1 MSVIDE
7 TWDFK
12 IDIKQLDKN
21 LFCEFKSDVGNLSK
35 QIANQLDGLQ
45 TQNIINYSGRSAKN
59 SDDELRMI
67 TEKNK
72 QLVHDIKFKVE
83 EYEQQQVKYSK
94 FKSEQKLLA
103 NEIKDTHEAFLMAKK
118 YYKKFLKIYFTIESR
133 KDGKDGIF
141 LQFFTEAKKE
151 SKGNSVYLL
160 RDSKTKH
167 YEVLEIRPGQEICKE
182 VQQKLQA
189 TDDVPG
195 ALCYI
200 RQHFMKMKKG
210 KKVDS

>member
-12 IDIKQLDKN
+12 IDIKQIDEQ
-21 LFCEFKSDVGNLSK
+21 LFCEFKSDEGDLSK
-35 QIANQLDGLQ
+35 QIANQLGFQ
-45 TQNIINYSGRSAKN
+45 TQNLNYSVSSAKN
-59 SDDELRMI
+59 SDDELRVI

-72 QLVHDIKFKVE
+72 QLVHDIKSKVE
-83 EYEQQQVKYSK
+83 EYEQQQVEYSK
-94 FKSEQKLLA
+94 FKSEQKLLTM
-103 NEIKDTHEAFLMAKK
+103 EIKDTHEAFLMAKK
-118 YYKKFLKIYFTIESR
+118 YYKKFLKIYFTIELR
-133 KDGKDGIF
+133 NDGKDGIF

-167 YEVLEIRPGQEICKE
+167 YEVLEITPGQEICKE

-189 TDDVPG
+189 TNDVPG

-200 RQHFMKMKKG
+200 RQHFMKIKKG
-210 KKVDS
+210 KKVHS

>member
-7 TWDFK
+7 TWAFK
-12 IDIKQLDKN
+12 IDIKQLDKQ
-21 LFCEFKSDVGNLSK
+21 LFSEFKADDPNLSK
-35 QIANQLDGLQ
+35 QITNQLHGFQ
-45 TQNIINYSGRSAKN
+45 TQTLNYSGSLAKN

-72 QLVHDIKFKVE
+72 QLVHNIKSKVE
-83 EYEQQQVKYSK
+83 EYEQQQEKYNK
-94 FKSEQKLLA
+94 FKSEQKILA
-103 NEIKDTHEAFLMAKK
+103 TEIKDTHEAFLMAKK

-133 KDGKDGIF
+133 TDGKDGIF

-167 YEVLEIRPGQEICKE
+167 YEVLQITPGQEICKE
-182 VQQKLQA
+182 VQQKLQV
-189 TDDVPG
+189 TNDVPG

-200 RQHFMKMKKG
+200 RHHFMKMKKG
-210 KKVDS
+210 KKGDS

>member
-12 IDIKQLDKN
+12 IDTKQLDKK
-21 LFCEFKSDVGNLSK
+21 LFCEFQSDVRNLSK
-35 QIANQLDGLQ
+35 QIENQLDGFQ
-45 TQNIINYSGRSAKN
+45 TQNLNYSGSSSKN

-67 TEKNK
+67 IEKNK
-72 QLVHDIKFKVE
+72 QLVHDIKSKVE

-103 NEIKDTHEAFLMAKK
+103 KEIKDTHEAFLMAKK

-133 KDGKDGIF
+133 NDGKDGIF

-167 YEVLEIRPGQEICKE
+167 YEVLEITPGQEICKE

-189 TDDVPG
+189 TNDVPG

-200 RQHFMKMKKG
+200 RRHFMKIKKG